1 MMQIDGKV
9 TTHYQTIVEK
19 FNHYYISANKN
30 LHLPSIH
37 LMKYAKGPYVNGIKV
52 FNHLP
57 QTIKDLEHNP
67 VKFKNTLKN
76 FFLQHPFYSTKEYFE
91 HGNST
96 RGSLE

>member
-1 MMQIDGKV
+1 VAKNKHLFDPNNVFHGYN
-9 TTHYQTIVEK
+9 TR
-19 FNHYYISANKN
+19 NNKN

-37 LMKYAKGPYVNGIKV
+37 LMKYAKGTYVNGIKV

-76 FFLQHPFYSTKEYFE
+76 FFPSAPLLLNQRIF
-91 HGNST
+91 
-96 RGSLE
+96 